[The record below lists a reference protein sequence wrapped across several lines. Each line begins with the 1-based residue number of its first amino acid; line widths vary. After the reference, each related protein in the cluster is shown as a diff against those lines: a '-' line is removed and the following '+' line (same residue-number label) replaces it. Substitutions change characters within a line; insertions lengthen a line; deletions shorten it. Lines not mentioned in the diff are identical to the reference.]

1 MPSVINNEMATH
13 DDESSLSLSTE
24 SSIVNGGG
32 SQVNTPSDASDFG
45 DTKRQYHTSI
55 TPTRASQSYP
65 VGIMASGTTPKTSLQ
80 RRSVTFVE
88 PDPPAREH
96 SRITYTMVSNTPPS
110 TPKDDAF
117 DAQYL
122 YPPSACVF
130 VANLPEAREDED
142 LNAAVTKEFS
152 YFGLVYVK
160 IRRDPSNM
168 PFAFCQYTDENHA
181 KDAVVNGKGIM
192 ILGRPCRTE
201 MVKANRTY
209 AINRRDHRDITVHQA
224 MRVLE
229 AYGELNKCYVLPAE
243 LQQELGL
250 PPTVVAGFTVF
261 DPTRDM
267 GLVAKENPDYR
278 IVPYDEDK
286 KSITP
291 PRDPN
296 KEFLRQYDVDR
307 RTLYIAHMPR
317 DVEETELEDL
327 FSQAGTINKCTIV
340 RKDIPAYYGARQHHH
355 HYAFVEYEHIG
366 APDEAIKRFRGFALR
381 GHPLKVE
388 RKTTK
393 SVRRMVSSPLTGR
406 APASSDTY
414 RGDPRTPNTPS
425 RASFAHRSAMKQ
437 SSVPE
442 IATQGP
448 ESAPLLLA
456 YSSEGS
462 PTQRKNIHVAHDCH
476 FTDGPAM
483 KDASI
488 QRASTK
494 QHTVKPFKS
503 MPNFAAHG
511 VHGDA
516 IPANKVAA
524 SVFSGP
530 SANRGT
536 GDAVPGPQLTA
547 LPHPTA
553 DVNGRPIHP
562 MQPLPITSWD
572 QPQPAYPHVG
582 YVPDWHMHAYMAG
595 MPGTGPALPPN
606 VQQAPPDLV
615 MHNWTPEF
623 APPIPLECV
632 PYGFVHSHFAYHPI
646 TGQHCAVWI
655 PAAAH
660 HPTVF

>member
-1 MPSVINNEMATH
+1 MPSVINNEMATQ
-13 DDESSLSLSTE
+13 DDESSLSFSTE
-24 SSIVNGGG
+24 SSIG
-32 SQVNTPSDASDFG
+32 SQVNTPSDASEFG
-45 DTKRQYHTSI
+45 GNKGQYHTSI

-65 VGIMASGTTPKTSLQ
+65 VGIMASGNTPKANLQ

-96 SRITYTMVSNTPPS
+96 SRITYTMVNNTPPS
-110 TPKDDAF
+110 TPKDDTF

-142 LNAAVTKEFS
+142 LHAAVTKEFS
-152 YFGLVYVK
+152 YFGLVYAK

-168 PFAFCQYTDENHA
+168 PFAFCQYTNEDHA
-181 KDAVVNGKGIM
+181 KDAVINGKGIM

-209 AINRRDHRDITVHQA
+209 AINRRDHRDMTIDQA
-224 MRVLE
+224 TRVL
-229 AYGELNKCYVLPAE
+229 AAHGELSKCYLLPAE
-243 LQQELGL
+243 HQQELSL
-250 PPTVVAGFTVF
+250 PPTVIAEFTVF

-267 GLVAKENPDYR
+267 GMVSKENPDYR
-278 IVPYDEDK
+278 IVPYDEQK
-286 KSITP
+286 RSITP

-307 RTLYIAHMPR
+307 RTLYVAHLPR
-317 DVEETELEDL
+317 DIEETELEDL
-327 FSQAGTINKCTIV
+327 FSQAGTIIKCTVV
-340 RKDIPAYYGARQHHH
+340 RKDVPSYYGVRQNL
-355 HYAFVEYEHIG
+355 YAFVEYEHIG
-366 APDEAIKRFRGFALR
+366 APDEAIKRFRGFELR

-393 SVRRMVSSPLTGR
+393 KVRRMVSSPLINR

-414 RGDPRTPNTPS
+414 KGGPRTPNTPS
-425 RASFAHRSAMKQ
+425 RSTFALRSAMKQ

-442 IATQGP
+442 MAAQGS
-448 ESAPLLLA
+448 ESAPMLLA

-462 PTQRKNIHVAHDCH
+462 PPQRRNAHAAH
-476 FTDGPAM
+476 GFHLTNGPAM
-483 KDASI
+483 NDTSI
-488 QRASTK
+488 HKASTEPLA
-494 QHTVKPFKS
+494 VKPVKS
-503 MPNFAAHG
+503 MPNFPAHG
-511 VHGDA
+511 VHGGA
-516 IPANKVAA
+516 IPANEVPAGVFPGPAA
-524 SVFSGP
+524 NGVPG
-530 SANRGT
+530 G
-536 GDAVPGPQLTA
+536 AVPGPQFTA

-562 MQPLPITSWD
+562 LQPLPITSWD

-582 YVPDWHMHAYMAG
+582 YIPNWDMHAYMTG
-595 MPGTGPALPPN
+595 MPGTGPVLPLN
-606 VQQAPPDLV
+606 VQQAPHDLV

-623 APPIPLECV
+623 APPIPLEAV
-632 PYGFVHSHFAYHPI
+632 PRGFVRSHFAYHPI

-655 PAAAH
+655 PAAAQY
-660 HPTVF
+660 PSVY